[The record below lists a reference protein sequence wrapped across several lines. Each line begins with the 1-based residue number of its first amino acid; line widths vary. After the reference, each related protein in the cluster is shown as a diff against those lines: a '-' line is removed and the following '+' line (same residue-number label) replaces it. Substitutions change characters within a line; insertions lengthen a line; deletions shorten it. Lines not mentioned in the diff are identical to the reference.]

1 MNKLIKI
8 SKEVNKTIDSREVA
22 QMLGKEHWMVL
33 RDIEGSKDGKTTGI
47 IDVLRNN
54 KLVVSDYFEES
65 SYKAEGNN
73 KTYPC
78 YLVTK
83 MGCEMLGNKQQG
95 EKGILFTARYVKRFN
110 DMEKYIENKVPMLS
124 TEQMLELQFKY
135 AKEVKEEVEEL
146 KEDFN
151 EYKDNSPLF
160 TIECKEIQALVKKIG
175 TKALGGYRSPAYN
188 DKSLR
193 GRVYADIQQQLK
205 REFGVSRYE
214 AIKRNQLEKATEIVN
229 GYKVPTVMTDEII
242 QANNQ
247 ICLEEVM

>member
-1 MNKLIKI
+1 MDKI

-22 QMLGKEHWMVL
+22 EMLGKEHWMVL
-33 RDIEGSKDGKTTGI
+33 RDIEGSKDGKTIGI

-54 KLVVSDYFEES
+54 KLVVSDYFIGS
-65 SYKAEGNN
+65 SYKSEGNN

-110 DMEKYIENKVPMLS
+110 DMENYIENKVPMLS
-124 TEQMLELQFKY
+124 TEEILELQYKY
-135 AKEVKEEVEEL
+135 TKEVEEEVKEL
-146 KEDFN
+146 KDDFN
-151 EYKDNSPLF
+151 DFRDNAPLF
-160 TIECKEIQALVKKIG
+160 NIECDELMDKVKSVV
-175 TKALGGYRSPAYN
+175 TRQLGGYKTPAYN

-193 GRVYADIQQQLK
+193 GRIYSDIQHQLR
-205 REFGVSRYE
+205 REFGVKKYK
-214 AIKRNQLEKATEIVN
+214 AIKRSQLDKAIEIVN
-229 GYKVPTVMTDEII
+229 SYKAPTVLVDEIV

-247 ICLEEVM
+247 ICFKEVM

>member
-1 MNKLIKI
+1 MNKL
-8 SKEVNKTIDSREVA
+8 ENKLSSREVA
-22 QMLGKEHWMVL
+22 DMMEMEHSKLL
-33 RDIEGSKDGKTTGI
+33 RKIDDINEDFRKAKIGFSKYWIEDT
-47 IDVLRNN
+47 
-54 KLVVSDYFEES
+54 
-65 SYKAEGNN
+65 YKAEGNN
-73 KTYPC
+73 KSYKEFK
-78 YLVTK
+78 VTK
-83 MGCEMLGNKQQG
+83 RGCEFLANKTTGTKGN
-95 EKGILFTARYVKRFN
+95 LFTDRYMDKFAE
-110 DMEKYIENKVPMLS
+110 MENYIENKVPMLS

-135 AKEVKEEVEEL
+135 AKEVKEEVKEL
-146 KEDFN
+146 KEDFE

-214 AIKRNQLEKATEIVN
+214 AIKRNQLDKATEIVN
-229 GYKVPTVMTDEII
+229 SYKAPTVLVDEIV

>member
-1 MNKLIKI
+1 MNKL
-8 SKEVNKTIDSREVA
+8 ENKLSSREVA
-22 QMLGKEHWMVL
+22 SMMEMEHSKLLRKIDDINEDFGKAK
-33 RDIEGSKDGKTTGI
+33 IGFSKYWVEDT
-47 IDVLRNN
+47 
-54 KLVVSDYFEES
+54 
-65 SYKAEGNN
+65 YKVEGNN
-73 KTYPC
+73 KSYREFQI
-78 YLVTK
+78 TK
-83 MGCEMLGNKQQG
+83 RGCEFLANKTTGTKGN
-95 EKGILFTARYVKRFN
+95 LFTDRYMDRFEE
-110 DMEKYIENKVPMLS
+110 MKGYIENKVPVLS

-135 AKEVKEEVEEL
+135 AKEVKEEVKEL

-160 TIECKEIQALVKKIG
+160 TIECKEIQAFVKKIG

-193 GRVYADIQQQLK
+193 GRVYADIQHQLK

-229 GYKVPTVMTDEII
+229 NYKAPTVLVDEIV